1 MTTPNPN
8 GKPAPGFQEFLTML
22 QLTNCDISKISDAC
36 GGKDATSDDCN
47 SLIKACASQVS
58 GLDCDN
64 VDNFVDQLSSK
75 VASDDLSKLVSYW
88 NTLVSSDSNSDWKAE
103 DTGKFIGRLGSNLQ
117 CFANAINKKLPKG
130 VAKANVPSDAMDK
143 GIREGQHTITKKA
156 AALVIGSGILLMIL
170 LGVVVQMLVKNNVN
184 LRMGLKLGIVILIG
198 VLMIVCVMVSKM

>member
-36 GGKDATSDDCN
+36 GKDAKSDNCN

-58 GLDCDN
+58 DLDCDQ
-64 VDNFVDQLSSK
+64 VDNFVDQLTSK
-75 VASDDLSKLVSYW
+75 VASDHLSTLVSYW
-88 NTLVSSDSNSDWKAE
+88 NILVPSDSNSDWKAE
-103 DTGKFIGRLGSNLQ
+103 DTGKFIGRLGSNLK
-117 CFANAINKKLPKG
+117 CFANAINNKLPQG
-130 VAKANVPSDAMDK
+130 AAKANVPSDAMDK
-143 GIREGQHTITKKA
+143 GIREGQKTITKKA

-184 LRMGLKLGIVILIG
+184 LRMGLKLGIVVLIG